1 LIFWLFSATLGNM
14 NKTRRL
20 FIGLPL
26 SDALRKRL
34 SLEVDQLPSHAV
46 LPIAPANLQVTLMFL
61 GFVHDE
67 EVPEMCERV
76 GEVAET
82 MESFELSFTGM
93 KLIEDT
99 LHPRMIWLMGEPSDG
114 LRHLRE
120 EMEKA
125 FSAFV
130 TEKKVYSPHV
140 TVAKIKRTKWLAL
153 YPQPVLKEKL
163 SILEMIDTVVVYESL
178 SLDGKRR
185 YEPIATFP
193 LL

>member
-1 LIFWLFSATLGNM
+1 M

-26 SDALRKRL
+26 SDALRRRL
-34 SLEVDQLPSHAV
+34 VLEMDALPASAV
-46 LPIAPANLQVTLMFL
+46 LPIAEDNLQVTLMFL

-67 EVPEMCERV
+67 DVPEMCQRV
-76 GEVAET
+76 GEVAQTVEP
-82 MESFELSFTGM
+82 FELSFTGM
-93 KLIEDT
+93 KLLESSENPKMIT
-99 LHPRMIWLMGEPSDG
+99 LVGEPSDG

-130 TEKKVYSPHV
+130 TERKSYSPTV
-140 TVAKIKRTKWLAL
+140 MVAKIKKSKWLML
-153 YPQPVLKEKL
+153 DLQPIIKEKL

-178 SLDGKRR
+178 SLEGKRR

>member
-1 LIFWLFSATLGNM
+1 M

-34 SLEVDQLPSHAV
+34 VLKMNALPAQAV
-46 LPIAPANLQVTLMFL
+46 LPIAEDNLQVTLMFL

-67 EVPEMCERV
+67 DVPEMCERV
-76 GEVAET
+76 GLVAET
-82 MESFELSFTGM
+82 VDPFELAFTGM
-93 KLIEDT
+93 KLIENPENPKMIT
-99 LHPRMIWLMGEPSDG
+99 LVGEPSDG
-114 LRHLRE
+114 LRRLRE

-130 TEKKVYSPHV
+130 TERKAYSPTV
-140 TVAKIKRTKWLAL
+140 TVSKIKKNRWLAL
-153 YPQPVLKEKL
+153 DPAPVIKEKF
-163 SILEMIDTVVVYESL
+163 SILEMIDTVAVYESL
-178 SLDGKRR
+178 SLEGKRR
-185 YEPIATFP
+185 YEPIATFS

>member
-1 LIFWLFSATLGNM
+1 M

-34 SLEVDQLPSHAV
+34 VLEMDALPQIAL
-46 LPIAPANLQVTLMFL
+46 LPIAKDNLQVTLMFL

-67 EVPEMCERV
+67 DVPEMCQRV
-76 GEVAET
+76 GEVAQRVEP
-82 MESFELSFTGM
+82 FELSFTAI
-93 KLIEDT
+93 KLVESAENPKMIT
-99 LHPRMIWLMGEPSDG
+99 LVGEPSDG
-114 LRHLRE
+114 LRLLRE

-130 TEKKVYSPHV
+130 TERKSYSPTV
-140 TVAKIKRTKWLAL
+140 TVAKIKKNKWLAL
-153 YPQPVLKEKL
+153 DPQPTLKEKL

-178 SLDGKRR
+178 SLEGKRR
-185 YEPIATFP
+185 YEPIDTFP

>member
-1 LIFWLFSATLGNM
+1 M

-34 SLEVDQLPSHAV
+34 VLEMSAFPAQAI
-46 LPIAPANLQVTLMFL
+46 LPIAEDNLQLTLMFL

-67 EVPEMCERV
+67 DVPEMCERV
-76 GEVAET
+76 GEVAQTLET
-82 MESFELSFTGM
+82 FELAFTGM
-93 KLIEDT
+93 KLIENPENPKMIT
-99 LHPRMIWLMGEPSDG
+99 LVGEPSDG

-120 EMEKA
+120 EMERA

-130 TEKKVYSPHV
+130 TERKAYSPTV
-140 TVAKIKRTKWLAL
+140 TVAKIKKNKWLAL
-153 YPQPVLKEKL
+153 DPQPVVKEKL

-178 SLDGKRR
+178 SLEGKRR
-185 YEPIATFP
+185 YEPIATFS

>member
-1 LIFWLFSATLGNM
+1 M

-34 SLEVDQLPSHAV
+34 SFEMDQLPNHAI
-46 LPIAPANLQVTLMFL
+46 LPTAPANLHVTLMFL

-67 EVPEMCERV
+67 EVPAICERV
-76 GEVAET
+76 GGVAES

-93 KLIEDT
+93 KLLEDA
-99 LHPRMIWLMGEPSDG
+99 LHPKMIWLTGEASDG
-114 LRHLRE
+114 LRVLRE

-130 TEKKVYSPHV
+130 VEKKAYSPHV
-140 TVAKIKRTKWLAL
+140 TLAKIKRTKWLAL
-153 YPQPVLKEKL
+153 DPPPVLKEKL
-163 SILEMIDTVVVYESL
+163 SILELIDTVVVYESL

-185 YEPIATFP
+185 YESIATFS

>member
-1 LIFWLFSATLGNM
+1 M

-34 SLEVDQLPSHAV
+34 ALEMEALPGSAV
-46 LPIAPANLQVTLMFL
+46 LPVAKDNLQVTLMFL

-67 EVPEMCERV
+67 DVPEICERV
-76 GEVAET
+76 REVAEAT
-82 MESFELSFTGM
+82 DSFELSFTGM
-93 KLIEDT
+93 KLVESKEN
-99 LHPRMIWLMGEPSDG
+99 PKMISLIGEASDG

-130 TEKKVYSPHV
+130 TERKAYSPNV
-140 TVAKIKRTKWLAL
+140 TLAKIKKNQWLAL
-153 YPQPVLKEKL
+153 DPEPVLKEKL
-163 SILEMIDTVVVYESL
+163 SILEGIDTVVVYESL
-178 SLDGKRR
+178 SLEGKRR
-185 YEPIATFP
+185 YEPITTFS